1 MSTVQL
7 CIGVRE
13 FAVSFNLKA
22 GGKSMIIR
30 DKYMAQIRPFYESDL
45 IKIITGIRR
54 CGKSVILKQVM
65 TELEATGKRC
75 LFLDFDLR
83 PARTKLPDADALIA
97 YVNEHL
103 GEDKLYIF
111 LDEIQ
116 NVTAWNEA
124 VRTLRLYNTSVFITG
139 SNSKLLSREFTKEL
153 SGRYVSFRIKPFVYR
168 EAKEYADQLGRTF
181 GIGDYLV
188 WGGFPAALE
197 QPDTDA
203 MKRYLNDLNS
213 TIIYND
219 LENRYN
225 IRKKDVFERIVDY
238 ILISN
243 ARIFSAKSIADY
255 MKGQNTSV
263 SVPTVIKYL
272 DYLKEAY
279 VIEDIPLYSPKA
291 KAKLNYYYKL
301 YNEDVSMNSI
311 RISGNRYDLTHNLE
325 NIVLN
330 ELIYQGYDVTVYN
343 NKGREIDF
351 RAVKDG
357 KIYLIQVAYSVT
369 EEKAYAREF
378 SAFAG
383 IDNTVKKIIITN
395 DEIDYSTST
404 VYHYRLRD
412 FLLMDAL

>member
-1 MSTVQL
+1 MIL
-7 CIGVRE
+7 RE
-13 FAVSFNLKA
+13 H
-22 GGKSMIIR
+22 
-30 DKYMAQIRPFYESDL
+30 YMTQIRPFYESDL

-54 CGKSVILKQVM
+54 CGKSVILRQVLN
-65 TELEATGKRC
+65 ELEAAGKRC

-83 PARTKLPDADALIA
+83 PVRAKISNADALIA
-97 YVNEHL
+97 YVNDYL

-111 LDEIQ
+111 LDEVQ
-116 NVTAWNEA
+116 NVEGWNEA
-124 VRTLRLYNTSVFITG
+124 ARTLRLYNTSVFITG

-153 SGRYVSFRIKPFVYR
+153 SGRYISFRIRPFVYR
-168 EAKEYADQLGRTF
+168 EAKEYAGQLGRSF
-181 GIGDYLV
+181 EIIDYLV

-197 QPDTDA
+197 QQSQES

-238 ILISN
+238 ILVSN

-255 MKGQNTSV
+255 MKGQNISV

-272 DYLKEAY
+272 GYLKEAY

-301 YNEDVSMNSI
+301 YDEDVSLNSI
-311 RISGNRYDLTHNLE
+311 RVSGNRYDLTHNLE

-330 ELIYQGYDVTVYN
+330 ELIYLGYEVTVYN

-351 RAVKDG
+351 IAARDG
-357 KIYLIQVAYSVT
+357 KLYLVQVAYSVA
-369 EEKAYAREF
+369 EEKAYDREF

-383 IDNTVKKIIITN
+383 IDNTMKKIIITN
-395 DEIDYSTST
+395 DDIDYSTST
-404 VYHYRLRD
+404 VYHYKLRD
-412 FLLMDAL
+412 FLLMDEL

>member
-1 MSTVQL
+1 
-7 CIGVRE
+7 
-13 FAVSFNLKA
+13 
-22 GGKSMIIR
+22 MIIR

-83 PARTKLPDADALIA
+83 PARTKIPDADALIA

-139 SNSKLLSREFTKEL
+139 SNSKLLSKEFTKEL

-255 MKGQNTSV
+255 MKGQNISV

-330 ELIYQGYDVTVYN
+330 ELIYLGYDVTVYS

-357 KIYLIQVAYSVT
+357 KIYMVQVAYSVA
-369 EEKAYAREF
+369 EEKAYNREF

-383 IDNTVKKIIITN
+383 IDNTIKKIIITN
-395 DEIDYSTST
+395 DEVDFSTST
-404 VYHYRLRD
+404 VYHYSLRD
-412 FLLMDAL
+412 FLMRDEL

>member
-1 MSTVQL
+1 MIL
-7 CIGVRE
+7 RE
-13 FAVSFNLKA
+13 H
-22 GGKSMIIR
+22 
-30 DKYMAQIRPFYESDL
+30 YMTQIRSFYESDL

-54 CGKSVILKQVM
+54 CGKSVILRQVM
-65 TELEATGKRC
+65 NELEVSGKKC

-83 PARTKLPDADALIA
+83 PVRAKIPDSDALIA
-97 YVNEHL
+97 YVNDYL
-103 GEDKLYIF
+103 GDDKLYIF
-111 LDEIQ
+111 LDEVQ
-116 NVTAWNEA
+116 NVEGWNEA
-124 VRTLRLYNTSVFITG
+124 ARTLRLYNTSVFITG

-153 SGRYVSFRIKPFVYR
+153 SGRYISFRIRPFVYR
-168 EAKEYADQLGRTF
+168 EAKEYAGQLGRSF
-181 GIGDYLV
+181 EIIDYLV

-197 QPDTDA
+197 QQSQES
-203 MKRYLNDLNS
+203 MKHYLNDLNS

-238 ILISN
+238 ILVSN

-255 MKGQNTSV
+255 MKGQNVSV

-272 DYLKEAY
+272 GYLKEAY

-301 YNEDVSMNSI
+301 YNEDVSLNSI
-311 RISGNRYDLTHNLE
+311 RVSGNRYDLTHNLE

-330 ELIYQGYDVTVYN
+330 ELIYLGCEVTVDN

-351 RAVKDG
+351 RAVRDG
-357 KIYLIQVAYSVT
+357 KLYLIQVAYSVI
-369 EEKAYAREF
+369 EENAYDREF

-404 VYHYRLRD
+404 VYHYKLRD
-412 FLLMDAL
+412 FLRMDEL

>member
-1 MSTVQL
+1 
-7 CIGVRE
+7 
-13 FAVSFNLKA
+13 
-22 GGKSMIIR
+22 MIIR
-30 DKYMAQIRPFYESDL
+30 EHYMMQIRPFYESDL

-54 CGKSVILKQVM
+54 CGKSVILRQVLN
-65 TELEATGKRC
+65 ELETSGKKC

-83 PARTKLPDADALIA
+83 PVRAKIPDADALIA

-111 LDEIQ
+111 LDEVQ
-116 NVTAWNEA
+116 NVEGWNEA
-124 VRTLRLYNTSVFITG
+124 ARTLRLYNTSVFITG

-153 SGRYVSFRIKPFVYR
+153 SGRYVSFRIRPFVYR
-168 EAKEYADQLGRTF
+168 EAKEYADQLSRHF
-181 GIGDYLV
+181 EISDYLI

-197 QPDTDA
+197 QPDEGS

-225 IRKKDVFERIVDY
+225 IRKKEIFERIVDFV
-238 ILISN
+238 LVSN

-255 MKGQNTSV
+255 MKGQNISV

-272 DYLKEAY
+272 EYLKEAY

-301 YNEDVSMNSI
+301 YNEDVSLNSI
-311 RISGNRYDLTHNLE
+311 RVSGNRYDLTHNLE

-330 ELIYQGYDVTVYN
+330 ELLYLGYEVSVYS

-351 RAVKDG
+351 RAAKDN
-357 KIYLIQVAYSVT
+357 KQYLVQVAYSVAEQKT
-369 EEKAYAREF
+369 YDREF

-383 IDNTVKKIIITN
+383 IDNTMKKIIITN
-395 DEIDYSTST
+395 DVIDYSTST

-412 FLLMDAL
+412 FLLMDEL